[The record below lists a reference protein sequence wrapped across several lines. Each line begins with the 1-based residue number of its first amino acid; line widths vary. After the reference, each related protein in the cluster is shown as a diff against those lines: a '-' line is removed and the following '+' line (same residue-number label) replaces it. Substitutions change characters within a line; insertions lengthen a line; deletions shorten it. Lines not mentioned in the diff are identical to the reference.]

1 MSVPLKRERFF
12 RESKKDA
19 RVAVISANAAHFL
32 WPGRDPI
39 GRHVRGTGSDKSP
52 LEVVGVVADV
62 RANVEQD
69 PTMMV
74 YEPYNHASPIGVSIV
89 VRTMGQPAAVIR
101 SMRAALRG
109 ADPDMA
115 LAPVKTMDQIVEES
129 VASRRF
135 ETALAA
141 AFALTALA
149 LASLGVYGV
158 ISFAVA
164 RRTQE
169 IGIRIAVGARSPQ
182 IAGMVLRQGIRPVV
196 AGLAAGVGCALVAG
210 KFIASQLYG
219 VAPDDPLTIAAVALA
234 LLAAGAGACLIPARR
249 AMRIHSMR
257 ALRFE

>member
-1 MSVPLKRERFF
+1 LPRGEQWGNFSGPSVDPRIF
-12 RESKKDA
+12 R
-19 RVAVISANAAHFL
+19 L
-32 WPGRDPI
+32 
-39 GRHVRGTGSDKSP
+39 HVRGTGSDKSP

-62 RANVEQD
+62 RANVEQE

-74 YEPYNHASPIGVSIV
+74 YEPYDHASPTGVSIV
-89 VRTMGQPAAVIR
+89 VQTMGQPAAVIR

-109 ADPDMA
+109 ADPEMA
-115 LAPVKTMDQIVEES
+115 LAPVRTMGQIVEES

-141 AFALTALA
+141 AFALAALA

-164 RRTQE
+164 RRTPE
-169 IGIRIAVGARSPQ
+169 IGIRIALGARGLQ
-182 IAGMVLRQGIRPVV
+182 VAAMVLRQGIRPVV

-210 KFIASQLYG
+210 RFMASQLYG
-219 VAPDDPLTIAAVALA
+219 VAPDDRLRIAAAALA
-234 LLAAGAGACLIPARR
+234 LLGAGAGACSIPAGR
-249 AMRIHSMR
+249 AMRIDPTG

>member
-1 MSVPLKRERFF
+1 
-12 RESKKDA
+12 
-19 RVAVISANAAHFL
+19 
-32 WPGRDPI
+32 
-39 GRHVRGTGSDKSP
+39 
-52 LEVVGVVADV
+52 
-62 RANVEQD
+62 
-69 PTMMV
+69 
-74 YEPYNHASPIGVSIV
+74 V

-169 IGIRIAVGARSPQ
+169 IGIRIALGARGPQ
-182 IAGMVLRQGIRPVV
+182 VAGMVLRQGIRPVV

-210 KFIASQLYG
+210 KSIASQLYG

-234 LLAAGAGACLIPARR
+234 LLVAGAGACLIPARR
-249 AMRIHSMR
+249 AMRIHPMR